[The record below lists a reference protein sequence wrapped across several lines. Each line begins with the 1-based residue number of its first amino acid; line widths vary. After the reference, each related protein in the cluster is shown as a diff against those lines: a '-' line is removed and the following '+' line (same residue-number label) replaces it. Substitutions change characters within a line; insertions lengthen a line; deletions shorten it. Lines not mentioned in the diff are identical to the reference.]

1 MPKVSVIIP
10 CFNSQNTIQET
21 IESVLAQTMQ
31 DFELIVVDDGS
42 TDDTKQILSDFGNR
56 VKYLY
61 RENGGQS
68 AARNTGIRA
77 AIGEFVAF
85 VDSDDLWCPDKLEK
99 QIRILEDTTVDW
111 CYCDCLYFCNSDS
124 TSLGK
129 HSDLFYPAKE
139 GWIAKSLLLGN
150 CIASPTPLIRRSI
163 FDQCGLFDE
172 SPLFRIGEDWEM
184 WLRIAAQYPVGYR
197 AEVLAKHREHTF
209 SLSFGADPMT
219 ALASHLAVIEKI
231 TALYPQDLMPI
242 KEKAMAF
249 YAARFSKSAWLNGN
263 IVNAKELIQQAES
276 LDPWNFRYRFYQ
288 FLYHLPIGMVKNGL
302 ILRNWM
308 RRP

>member
-10 CFNSQNTIQET
+10 CYNSQNTIRET
-21 IESVLAQTMQ
+21 VESVLAQTMQ

-42 TDDTKQILSDFGNR
+42 TDDTKKILSDYVDQ

-77 AIGEFVAF
+77 ASGETIAF
-85 VDSDDLWCPDKLEK
+85 VDSDDLWYPEKLDK
-99 QIRILEDTTVDW
+99 QIRILEEKKVDW
-111 CYCDCLYFCNSDS
+111 CYCDCLYFHNSNS
-124 TSLGK
+124 TSFGK

-139 GWIAKSLLLGN
+139 GWIAKSLLMGN
-150 CIASPTPLIRRSI
+150 CIASPTPLIRRSV
-163 FDQCGLFDE
+163 FEGCGLFDE

-184 WLRIAAQYPVGYR
+184 WLRIAAQYPVGYST
-197 AEVLAKHREHTF
+197 EVLAKHREHAG
-209 SLSFGADPMT
+209 SVSHGADPIT

-231 TALYPQDLMPI
+231 TALYPEDLIPI

-249 YAARFSKSAWLNGN
+249 FAARFSKSAWLNGN
-263 IVNAKELIQQAES
+263 FSGAKELIQQAVS
-276 LDPWNFRYRFYQ
+276 LDPWNIRYHFYQ
-288 FLYHLPIGMVKNGL
+288 LLYHLPTGMLKNGL
-302 ILRNWM
+302 ILRSRM